1 LNNESL
7 VEIEETFRK
16 LQLEM
21 EEIDVAS
28 IRDKKL
34 DFKTMGKDELEQF
47 LKSGIK
53 HKKKVEV
60 LLNQIGYLR
69 INLFSEYYE
78 QIKVA
83 EKEKEL
89 DKAARLMNQCAEAIA
104 IPFYSTKKQSE
115 FIKRLKK
122 WLSMQSRPES
132 LELINNWKTEYEG
145 WFKPREAGHSISD
158 SEKREEFDKLK
169 RTFFTLYTF
178 SFSVDNFPQ
187 LRERRT
193 DR

>member
-1 LNNESL
+1 MQL
-7 VEIEETFRK
+7 EETFRK
-16 LQLEM
+16 LKLEL

-28 IRDKKL
+28 VRDKKL
-34 DFKTMGKDELEQF
+34 DLETMGKNELEQF
-47 LKSGIK
+47 LKSKIK
-53 HKKKVEV
+53 PKKKVEF

-89 DKAARLMNQCAEAIA
+89 DKAARLMDRCAEVIA
-104 IPFYSTKKQSE
+104 IPFYSAKKQSE
-115 FIKRLKK
+115 FVKRLKK
-122 WLSMQSRPES
+122 WLSMRSRPES
-132 LELINNWKTEYEG
+132 MELINNWKAEYES
-145 WFKPREAGHSISD
+145 WFKPKEAGHSISD
-158 SEKREEFDKLK
+158 SERLEEFDKLK
-169 RTFFTLYTF
+169 KTFFTLYTF

>member
-1 LNNESL
+1 LNEESL
-7 VEIEETFRK
+7 MELEKTFRK
-16 LQLEM
+16 LQLELK
-21 EEIDVAS
+21 EIDAAS
-28 IRDKKL
+28 IRDKRS
-34 DFKTMGKDELEQF
+34 DFETMGKNELEQF
-47 LKSGIK
+47 LKSEIK
-53 HKKKVEV
+53 PKKKVEV

-89 DKAARLMNQCAEAIA
+89 DKAARLMDQCAEVIA

-122 WLSMQSRPES
+122 WLSIQSRPES
-132 LELINNWKTEYEG
+132 LELINNWKTEYET
-145 WFKPREAGHSISD
+145 WFKPKEPGHSISD
-158 SEKREEFDKLK
+158 SKRLEEFDKLK
-169 RTFFTLYTF
+169 KTFLTLYTF
-178 SFSVDNFPQ
+178 SFSADNFPQ